1 MKATIQY
8 AVIAA
13 AGVGSRLGRG
23 MPKALVEV
31 NGRSIISYQLELLKE
46 IPHVRIIVGYRGEAV
61 AEAVQKLRPDI
72 EVIYNREFAATN
84 TLQSYYLG
92 TKDLD
97 EPFLLLDGDIIP
109 QRDSLRAFLAQARGE
124 TTIGVAPVSSE
135 DAVFVHL
142 DQNHCIQSFS
152 RTEKSAYE
160 WSNIAIVHPRLLAY
174 ENTYVYEQLE
184 KFLPLRACVVERL
197 EIDTPNDIQY
207 AQSVLSDPTR
217 GYPW

>member
-1 MKATIQY
+1 MKPAIQY

-31 NGRSIISYQLELLKE
+31 NGRSIISYQLEILKD
-46 IPHVRIIVGYRGEAV
+46 IPHVRIIVGYRAEAV
-61 AEAVQKLRPDI
+61 AKAAQRLRPDI
-72 EVIYNREFAATN
+72 EVIYNREFASTN

-109 QRDSLRAFLAQARGE
+109 QRDSLHVFLEQAGGE
-124 TTIGVAPVSSE
+124 TTIGVSPVNSE

-142 DQNHCIQSFS
+142 DQDHCISSFS
-152 RTEKSAYE
+152 RTEQSEYE
-160 WSNIAIVHPRLLAY
+160 WSNIAVIHPRQLAY

-207 AQSVLSDPTR
+207 AQSVLSDPAR
-217 GYPW
+217 GYLW